1 MTEIVIKIQIPE
13 KESIIGKKYLSLDNS
28 YAICLSDGKN
38 HSLAGYLGGPNA
50 QITTIVTEPFLGQVM
65 SIFRKIEHY
74 MILVKDSKNRIHSV
88 LFEERSIKN

>member
-1 MTEIVIKIQIPE
+1 MTEIVIKIQIPEE

-28 YAICLSDGKN
+28 FAVCLSDGEN
-38 HSLAGYLGGPNA
+38 HNLAGPNA
-50 QITTIVTEPFLGQVM
+50 QITTIVTEPFLGKVK
-65 SIFRKIEHY
+65 SIFKENQYY